1 MRDIYEVVDGL
12 KPTILMVLV
21 QILYVG
27 INILYKLVV
36 VDGMNLRIV
45 IAYRFVFATA
55 FMAPLAF
62 IFERKK
68 RSKMTWTIL
77 SQGLLSGLFGY

>member
-1 MRDIYEVVDGL
+1 MRDISEVVDGL
-12 KPTILMVLV
+12 KPTILMVLA

-62 IFERKK
+62 IFER
-68 RSKMTWTIL
+68 
-77 SQGLLSGLFGY
+77 